1 LTTITVAVPAPLSPT
16 AVLQAVAAAGPH
28 HHHPATITLPS
39 VPAPQESL
47 KWKFEQ
53 SKDVAKNSG
62 GALVRYILYFIHS
75 STVIKTITIQ
85 KGTCFFKVLF

>member
-1 LTTITVAVPAPLSPT
+1 
-16 AVLQAVAAAGPH
+16 VAAAGPHH

-53 SKDVAKNSG
+53 SKDAAKNAG
-62 GALVRYILYFIHS
+62 GALVR
-75 STVIKTITIQ
+75 IQ
-85 KGTCFFKVLF
+85 KKWSF